1 MFQRI
6 LVPIDLDEQ
15 SSWSKAFPVATK
27 LRATFDARLTLM
39 TVITDR
45 DAMSEAQWTSI
56 AYGALVD
63 RTTTRLSTL
72 ARDVLGE
79 EADIRVGSGSV
90 YGAILDAASDI
101 EADLI
106 VLASH
111 RPAMRTFLLG
121 ANAERVARHARCS
134 VMIVRE

>member
-1 MFQRI
+1 MFQHI
-6 LVPIDLDEQ
+6 LVPVDLDEQ
-15 SSWSKAFPVATK
+15 SSWSKMFPVAAK
-27 LRATFDARLTLM
+27 LRAAFAARLTLM

-45 DAMSEAQWTSI
+45 DATSEVQWTSI

-63 RTTTRLSTL
+63 RTTTRLRTL
-72 ARDVLGE
+72 AHDGLDEGTE
-79 EADIRVGSGSV
+79 IKVGSGSV

-106 VLASH
+106 VLPSH